1 MTMYL
6 LKLYPYLFLL
16 FCSIS
21 VGIKAQKKELLI
33 IHTNDVHSQIEP
45 TATDDSQPDMGGTL
59 RRQVVIDS
67 LRNTGKAV
75 LRAMPCRERHT
86 SPLITEKP
94 KSHL

>member
-45 TATDDSQPDMGGTL
+45 TATDDSQPDMGADKLSSTACAI
-59 RRQVVIDS
+59 R
-67 LRNTGKAV
+67 GK
-75 LRAMPCRERHT
+75 P
-86 SPLITEKP
+86 SY
-94 KSHL
+94 